1 MLQFSGLQ
9 AICTA
14 YGVEMASVLSEKEG
28 TQIYNIFDV
37 QSTRRALYCST
48 DSSGVCEYPYI
59 GLKRA
64 SGTSNTLLWK
74 PNVKWTDGN
83 SLDFTDWG
91 SGEPDL
97 CKRSFSCLLIFFI
110 HCYCTYTN
118 IFITLHTKFNFSLC
132 IQCMCRHKP

>member
-1 MLQFSGLQ
+1 MGLQ

-37 QSTRRALYCST
+37 QSTRRASYCST
-48 DSSGVCEYPYI
+48 DSSGVCEYPYL
-59 GLKRA
+59 GLKRT

-97 CKRSFSCLLIFFI
+97 CKMSFLCLLIFFI
-110 HCYCTYTN
+110 HWL
-118 IFITLHTKFNFSLC
+118 LHTWRYIDNAIYKIPFQPLYS
-132 IQCMCRHKP
+132 MHV

>member
-1 MLQFSGLQ
+1 MGLQ

-37 QSTRRALYCST
+37 QSTRRASYCST

-59 GLKRA
+59 GLKRP
-64 SGTSNTLLWK
+64 SGTSKTLLWK

-97 CKRSFSCLLIFFI
+97 CKWSFLCLVIFFI
-110 HCYCTYTN
+110 HWLIAHMEIY
-118 IFITLHTKFNFSLC
+118 
-132 IQCMCRHKP
+132 